1 VNGVG
6 LILTSHKRPTE
17 SLEKRQSTRAGNDYS
32 AAVQS
37 KGLCWRFEY
46 GTSILPFAVG
56 LPAFDTSAYIRF
68 SGWSMDKNCQTVHHL
83 FLPQLLPNSLVFPGT
98 LNQSIRAANRTLA
111 MVPTSLVESF

>member
-1 VNGVG
+1 VPLFDPIKTQPNPKESRISVCR
-6 LILTSHKRPTE
+6 KRDGI
-17 SLEKRQSTRAGNDYS
+17 R
-32 AAVQS
+32 VQS
-37 KGLCWRFEY
+37 LGFGWMLMVDHVSSF
-46 GTSILPFAVG
+46 FA
-56 LPAFDTSAYIRF
+56 LRIPALSRCLAYIRF